1 MHPKPKRKS
10 GVYIVSLDNIGNEH
24 GMQNYLYSGWKINSY
39 TNKIKNHNPIYVI
52 ERSNLL
58 FIKRKEIFYPAK
70 QMHRHIRN
78 ECAGTISY
86 LHISIEERV
95 YIINNEK
102 I

>member
-58 FIKRKEIFYPAK
+58 FRVIG
-70 QMHRHIRN
+70 QN
-78 ECAGTISY
+78 ELVFNPKDKLDT
-86 LHISIEERV
+86 
-95 YIINNEK
+95 N
-102 I
+102 

>member
-58 FIKRKEIFYPAK
+58 FIKRKEILSSKANASAHTK
-70 QMHRHIRN
+70 
-78 ECAGTISY
+78 
-86 LHISIEERV
+86 
-95 YIINNEK
+95 
-102 I
+102 